1 MRGTFYS
8 NFVKTPFENRSS
20 VRNSSSMCAD
30 VDDIIQDL
38 ISTPVDK
45 WGKIRMGKFMSV
57 LTTTHSIVADDGSF
71 SLALDKY
78 SRWAFNRFEI
88 CV

>member
-1 MRGTFYS
+1 
-8 NFVKTPFENRSS
+8 
-20 VRNSSSMCAD
+20 MCED
-30 VDDIIQDL
+30 VEDIIQDL
-38 ISTPVDK
+38 IDKPVDK

-78 SRWAFNRFEI
+78 SVWAYNRFEI
-88 CV
+88 FVWFQYDNL